1 MPYRDEQIG
10 ANLIVPAGA
19 TVYDVSGQKLGKV
32 AGGIAQREYFYLE
45 RGLLFHHD
53 YYVPKSAL
61 ARIDATGVHLN
72 VTLDEL
78 KTSGWDHPPSGSVE
92 TLGHHEEPQV

>member
-53 YYVPKSAL
+53 YYVPKRVL
-61 ARIDATGVHLN
+61 
-72 VTLDEL
+72 
-78 KTSGWDHPPSGSVE
+78 
-92 TLGHHEEPQV
+92 